1 MHVLKLFLTSKRKLQ
16 EVTCQPRFLYSFA
29 FGKAWIGGQ
38 ESAFRKDEK
47 GAVGMEGNTPVF
59 FYAISL
65 IVTRVLL
72 LPQSDVASS

>member
-1 MHVLKLFLTSKRKLQ
+1 MHALKLFLTSKQKLH
-16 EVTCQPRFLYSFA
+16 EVTCQPRFLCSFA

-38 ESAFRKDEK
+38 ESAFIKDKK
-47 GAVGMEGNTPVF
+47 GALETEGNNCF

-72 LPQSDVASS
+72 LPQSDVAYS